1 MRSFA
6 VRTPVALAGER
17 VQVRTPRPGDQAVL
31 ERLRADPEIDHYM
44 GVDPGTGLLW
54 RQVFLGENS
63 GSLADL
69 VIAGVGGIGGG
80 GETGAPG
87 GDDSAIGL
95 ISLWDRS
102 IPHQAAE
109 LSIWIGQGH
118 RNGGAGTEALRL
130 ALRHAF
136 GPMALHK
143 IYLRVL
149 EYNARAIRTYQKCG
163 FKIEGTLRDEMRV
176 QGRWHNLIYMG
187 ALAEDFTALDHTPTH
202 WGSPD

>member
-1 MRSFA
+1 MRQPTWRRS
-6 VRTPVALAGER
+6 VTLRGRQVSLRTA
-17 VQVRTPRPGDQAVL
+17 RPSDQATL

-69 VIAGVGGIGGG
+69 VISAASGD
-80 GETGAPG
+80 EAP
-87 GDDSAIGL
+87 IGL

-143 IYLRVL
+143 VYLRVL

-163 FKIEGTLRDEMRV
+163 FHIEGTLRDEMRV

-187 ALAEDFTALDHTPTH
+187 ALAEDFTALDHSPTH
-202 WGSPD
+202 WSRAD

>member
-1 MRSFA
+1 MRS
-6 VRTPVALAGER
+6 VTWRQPVSLVGER
-17 VQVRTPRPGDQAVL
+17 VLVRTPRPGDQAIL

-69 VIAGVGGIGGG
+69 VISAASGD
-80 GETGAPG
+80 EAP
-87 GDDSAIGL
+87 IGL

-136 GPMALHK
+136 GPMGLHK
-143 IYLRVL
+143 VYLRVL
-149 EYNARAIRTYQKCG
+149 EYNARAIRTYEKCG

-187 ALAEDFTALDHTPTH
+187 ALSDDFTPLDASPTH
-202 WGSPD
+202 WST

>member
-1 MRSFA
+1 MRSA
-6 VRTPVALAGER
+6 TWRQPVALVGGR

-69 VIAGVGGIGGG
+69 VIA
-80 GETGAPG
+80 ELG
-87 GDDSAIGL
+87 GDEAPIGL
-95 ISLWDRS
+95 ISLWDRA

-118 RNGGAGTEALRL
+118 RNGGAGSEALRL

-136 GPMALHK
+136 GPMGLHK

-149 EYNARAIRTYQKCG
+149 EYNARAIRTYEKCG

-187 ALAEDFTALDHTPTH
+187 ALAEDFTPLDLSPTH
-202 WGSPD
+202 WST

>member
-1 MRSFA
+1 MRDPMRN
-6 VRTPVALAGER
+6 VTWRQPVTLVGER

-69 VIAGVGGIGGG
+69 VVA
-80 GETGAPG
+80 ALG
-87 GDDSAIGL
+87 GDEAPIGL

-136 GPMALHK
+136 GPMGLHK

-163 FKIEGTLRDEMRV
+163 FKIEVTLRDEMRV

-187 ALAEDFTALDHTPTH
+187 ALADDFSPLDQSPTH
-202 WGSPD
+202 WTPID